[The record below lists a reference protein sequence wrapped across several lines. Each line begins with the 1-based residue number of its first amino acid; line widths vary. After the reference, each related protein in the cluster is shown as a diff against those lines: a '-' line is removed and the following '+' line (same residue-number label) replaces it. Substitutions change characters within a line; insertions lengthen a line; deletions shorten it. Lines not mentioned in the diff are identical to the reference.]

1 MNNLFIKDVK
11 PLGKFEGMLFC
22 TDLDGTLYKND
33 KTVSKQNLDAI
44 EYFKSKG
51 GLFTFIT
58 GRTPCTTKDICST
71 IKPNAPYGC
80 FNGAGIFDALEN
92 KFLWKMSLPKSAQE
106 LIQAVDEQLPQM
118 GIQFN
123 TDDQVYFYKDNFAME
138 CFRRLTGTKNIYCN
152 YEDVKDTIIKVV
164 FAHTEQEELNS
175 LIKLIHSHEKADE
188 FDFICSERTLYEIL
202 PKGASKGNALCK
214 MAELLGIDIKKTIA
228 VGDYYND
235 VSMIKAA
242 GVGFAVSNAI
252 DAAKEAADYVT
263 VSNEENA
270 IAAIIDGLDKGIYL

>member
-1 MNNLFIKDVK
+1 M
-11 PLGKFEGMLFC
+11 GKFEGMLFC

-44 EYFKSKG
+44 EYFKSEG

-58 GRTPCTTKDICST
+58 GRPPLISKEVCDVVR
-71 IKPNAPYGC
+71 PNAPYGC
-80 FNGAGIFDALEN
+80 FNGGGIFDADEN
-92 KFLWKMSLPKSAQE
+92 KLLWNVWLSPAAAE
-106 LIQAVDEQLPQM
+106 LVKIVDEQLTEI

-123 TDDQVYFYKDNFAME
+123 TDKEIYFYKDNPTMVR
-138 CFRRLTGTKNIYCN
+138 FRELTGAKNIYAC
-152 YEDVKDTIIKVV
+152 YENVKSSMIKVV
-164 FAHTEQEELNS
+164 FSHHDKAQIDALE
-175 LIKLIHSHEKADE
+175 KLLYSHPKANE
-188 FDFICSERTLYEIL
+188 FDFICSERSLYEIL
-202 PKGASKGNALCK
+202 PKNTSKGYALCK
-214 MAELLGIDIKKTIA
+214 MSELIGIDIKKTIA

-263 VSNEENA
+263 VSNQENA
-270 IAAIIDGLDKGIYL
+270 IAAIIDRLDKVIYL